1 MEIVDGYYPRSKFF
15 LRSVNWHLGKL
26 RNKERGKFLYGT
38 QDNFLSG
45 QTAELE
51 PSQLPGWTFL
61 NTFSVT

>member
-26 RNKERGKFLYGT
+26 RNKERRKFLYGT

-45 QTAELE
+45 QAAELE
-51 PSQLPGWTFL
+51 PS
-61 NTFSVT
+61 